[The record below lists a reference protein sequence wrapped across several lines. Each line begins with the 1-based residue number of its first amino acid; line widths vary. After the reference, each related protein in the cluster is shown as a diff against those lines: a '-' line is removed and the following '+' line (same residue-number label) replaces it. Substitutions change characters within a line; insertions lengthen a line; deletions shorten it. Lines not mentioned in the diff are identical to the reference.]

1 MWQLI
6 NHSLSIPEDKTKW
19 TLIYSNVSEADICMS
34 IYLILAVSTVNANN
48 SVEKGV

>member
-6 NHSLSIPEDKTKW
+6 NRSLSIPEDKTKW

-34 IYLILAVSTVNANN
+34 TYLILAVSTANAID
-48 SVEKGV
+48 SVEEGV

>member
-19 TLIYSNVSEADICMS
+19 TLIYANVSEADICMS
-34 IYLILAVSTVNANN
+34 TCLIRVVFTANVTN
-48 SVEKGV
+48 SVEEGV